1 MKIKLTKYIKK
12 NNDNFHWKCIEAGNN
27 MQQYNQ
33 DNKSRP
39 DVRIK
44 NNRLYLFQFPFY
56 FNFIFTIFYAR
67 RFRVWV

>member
-1 MKIKLTKYIKK
+1 
-12 NNDNFHWKCIEAGNN
+12 

-56 FNFIFTIFYAR
+56 FNFIFTIFYAGGS
-67 RFRVWV
+67 RVWV

>member
-1 MKIKLTKYIKK
+1 MKIKLTEYIQK
-12 NNDNFHWKCIEAGNN
+12 NNDNLYWKYIEAGNN
-27 MQQYNQ
+27 IQQYNQ

-44 NNRLYLFQFPFY
+44 NDRLYLFQFPFY